1 MYAFIS
7 IQNINKLITS
17 NYYTQ
22 PKNNDKEDV
31 SVPIHQLHIPNKSEH
46 QKRKRK

>member
-1 MYAFIS
+1 MYPFIS

-31 SVPIHQLHIPNKSEH
+31 SVPIHQVQIPNNIEYH
-46 QKRKRK
+46 QQKRK